1 MRKTSRRS
9 FAATLTVAGATLPF
23 VTADLVAQTTP
34 PPAPDAKAS
43 ALTLARTEVVRAE
56 YGQFLSRD
64 EVERIGKDFQD
75 SAAGLKRLRD
85 VKLVNADEPDV
96 TFAALAKR
104 W

>member
-23 VTADLVAQTTP
+23 VTSDLLAQT
-34 PPAPDAKAS
+34 DAAKPS
-43 ALTLARTEVVRAE
+43 ALALALTEVVRAE
-56 YGQFLSRD
+56 YGQFLSK
-64 EVERIGKDFQD
+64 EEIERIGKDFQD

-85 VKLVNADEPDV
+85 VKLANADEPDV

>member
-23 VTADLVAQTTP
+23 VTSDLLAQ
-34 PPAPDAKAS
+34 ADAKPS
-43 ALTLARTEVVRAE
+43 ALALALTEVVRAE
-56 YGQFLSRD
+56 YGQFLSK
-64 EVERIGKDFQD
+64 EEIERIGKDFQD

-85 VKLVNADEPDV
+85 VKLANADEPDV